1 MKIGAATLVLVVG
14 GAVVLVYLCQTQP
27 AKPEKPPADAAPAA
41 EAPAA
46 VPNETPLPR
55 PLVPYHRER
64 NIAAQTN
71 APLHAAASKL
81 DRLDLIRERFRQ
93 LATGDKTTALR
104 AAKQLADVTERE
116 TALLSLLAVWTQG
129 DLGSPTA
136 RARAISIYGLE
147 AGLGL
152 SLANMPDLA
161 ILWANELTDN
171 AGRAAILQQV
181 AQGWLKSDPA
191 SAFALGQ
198 QLPDADRKS
207 FSDALFANWA
217 TADTAAA
224 LQWANQLSDPAEQNE
239 ALQAIHST
247 APVGIGAVLRM
258 DDGYPIIDHLLPGG
272 AADLSGQLQAGDR
285 IIAVQS
291 APGLPFQNLQ
301 NVPLADVVQAI
312 RGEPNTLVQLQI
324 IPAEA
329 SPDSPPQTISIT
341 RSQLI
346 IK

>member
-1 MKIGAATLVLVVG
+1 MKTGTAALGLLVG
-14 GAVVLVYLCQTQP
+14 GTAVLVYLCQTPP
-27 AKPEKPPADAAPAA
+27 AKLEKLPGDAAPAA

-64 NIAAQTN
+64 DIAAQTN
-71 APLHAAASKL
+71 APLPAAASKL
-81 DRLDLIRERFRQ
+81 DRLDLIREKFRQ

-104 AAKQLADVTERE
+104 AAKQLTDVMERE

-129 DLGSPTA
+129 DFGAPTA
-136 RARAISIYGLE
+136 RARAIATYGLE
-147 AGLGL
+147 AGLGI

-171 AGRAAILQQV
+171 VGRSAILQQV
-181 AQGWLKSDPA
+181 AQGLLKSDPA

-198 QLPDADRKS
+198 QLPDADRKT
-207 FSDALFANWA
+207 FSDALIASWA
-217 TADTAAA
+217 SADTGAA

-239 ALQAIHST
+239 ALQAIHT
-247 APVGIGAVLRM
+247 AAPVGIGALLRM
-258 DDGYPIIDHLLPGG
+258 DDGYPVIAQLVPGG
-272 AADLSGQLQAGDR
+272 AADLSGQLQAGDH

-301 NVPLADVVQAI
+301 NVPLNDVVRAI

-324 IPAEA
+324 IPAQA
-329 SPDSPPQTISIT
+329 LPDSPPQTISIT